1 MTRSGLWRPRRLPP
15 APERRRVQPAPSARR
30 LVGTAI
36 VGAVM
41 LNLDIASVSIVLP
54 TFQAEFGTTVATA
67 AWTMTAYTLALAAVI
82 PFTGWATDRFGA
94 RRLYLVALALFGSGA
109 LLCGLAWDIGA
120 LIGARTLQG
129 LGGGL
134 LVPLAMTITTHA
146 AGPGRVG
153 RVTAVLFATAATG
166 AIAGPILAGWL
177 LGVASW
183 HWVFL
188 AELPLVAVAFAAAY
202 RVLPRDRPQRPAGFD
217 FTGMALLS
225 PGLAALLFAVSSAP
239 GQRSLATAAVLAP
252 AVAGVLLVVAF
263 VRHALRTDHPLIDL
277 RMFRNRELTVAAV
290 TLAMFFVAFTGTGLL
305 LPGYFVMVRGE
316 SALAAGLLMAPQS
329 VAGIVTMIVCG
340 RYADRVGPRRLVIGG
355 MTLVVLG
362 MTTLAQVRADTSYA
376 LLAGSLAVV
385 GLGLGMTTL
394 PLTAAALASLRHAEV
409 ARGSTLITIV
419 QQTGAA
425 VATAVMSVLLTSR
438 LLDVSAADRPAMARA
453 FASTYAVAVALVV
466 LSIVPALFL
475 PRTRRSVLS
484 PPGGA
489 ARAAGT
495 VADAGQGV
503 TPEHVRRGRKCLGRR
518 VRPPPARADGAG
530 ALQLGE
536 RRRQP
541 LEPARAAAV
550 PRRHD
555 TVHAGH
561 PGPADHRCQADGL
574 LGGVQQRHRV
584 QADPG
589 QQHDAVARGQLAQRR
604 EHVLTALPAH
614 QRAGQRP
621 DGGERRQRVRAAGPA
636 RPREHGPRDGAHAP
650 VDGVPRR
657 VVPAGG
663 RRGRDHAVVLAVVRD
678 RDVPG
683 RRRRGELRTLGGH
696 EHRAAVRQQAVDDGV
711 RSPAHPAER
720 RQRRVQADR
729 PPRQP
734 QPPRRGLHVGRRH
747 RCDHHVTSN
756 PGSMSEGTC

>member
-1 MTRSGLWRPRRLPP
+1 M
-15 APERRRVQPAPSARR
+15 
-30 LVGTAI
+30 GTAI
-36 VGAVM
+36 IGAVM
-41 LNLDIASVSIVLP
+41 LNLDLAAISVVLP

-67 AWTMTAYTLALAAVI
+67 AWTMTAYTLALATVI

-109 LLCGLAWDIGA
+109 LLCGLAWDVGA

-134 LVPLAMTITTHA
+134 LVPLAMTITTRA

-153 RVTAVLFATAATG
+153 RATAVLFATAATG

-177 LGVASW
+177 LGIASW
-183 HWVFL
+183 PWVFL
-188 AELPLVAVAFAAAY
+188 VELPVVAVAFVAAY
-202 RVLPRDRPQRPAGFD
+202 RLLPRDRPQRPAGFD
-217 FTGMALLS
+217 FTGLALLS

-239 GQRSLATAAVLAP
+239 GQGSLATAAVLAP
-252 AVAGVLLVVAF
+252 AAAGVLLVVAF
-263 VRHALRTDHPLIDL
+263 VVHALRTDHPLIDL

-305 LPGYFVMVRGE
+305 LPGYFVQVRGE

-355 MTLVVLG
+355 MTLVALG

-376 LLAGSLAVV
+376 LLAGSLTVV

-438 LLDVSAADRPAMARA
+438 LLDVSAADRPGMARA
-453 FASTYAVAVALVV
+453 FASTYTVAVALVV

-475 PRTRRSVLS
+475 PRTRRSVLGA
-484 PPGGA
+484 PGGA
-489 ARAAGT
+489 APAVRPAADGGER
-495 VADAGQGV
+495 VA
-503 TPEHVRRGRKCLGRR
+503 PEHVRRGRQRLGRR
-518 VRPPPARADGAG
+518 VRPPPAGAG
-530 ALQLGE
+530 AAGPLQVGE
-536 RRRQP
+536 CRRQP

-550 PRRHD
+550 PGRRH
-555 TVHAGH
+555 TRCAGH
-561 PGPADHRCQADGL
+561 PGPAGQRRVPGVL
-574 LGGVQQRHRV
+574 LGGVQQRQRV
-584 QADPG
+584 QPDPG
-589 QQHDAVARGQLAQRR
+589 QQHRAVTGGQLAQRR
-604 EHVLTALPAH
+604 EHVRGALPGH
-614 QRAGQRP
+614 QHVRQRP
-621 DGGERRQRVRAAGPA
+621 NRGERRQRVGAAGAAGPGQY
-636 RPREHGPRDGAHAP
+636 RPHDRPHLPA
-650 VDGVPRR
+650 DGVRRR
-657 VVPAGG
+657 VV
-663 RRGRDHAVVLAVVRD
+663 RLCREDGRDRAVILGVARQ

-683 RRRRGELRTLGGH
+683 RRRPRERRALRGHQQRP
-696 EHRAAVRQQAVDDGV
+696 AAGQQPVDHGI

-729 PPRQP
+729 SPGQP
-734 QPPRRGLHVGRRH
+734 EPLRRGPHIRRRH
-747 RCDHHVTSN
+747 L
-756 PGSMSEGTC
+756 